1 MRATIGRLS
10 AAGAVVLLL
19 AAGCSGD
26 DDDGAVDAPDVEPTT
41 AAVVEEPSSEEPTAP
56 VDTSDTVDGDN
67 GAAAEP
73 SADEDE
79 LSAGNARAL
88 EFGEAFVDAFYNFE
102 RRTVQLA
109 VINASET
116 TQGLANYAVWW
127 AEALG
132 TEVVERFPCD
142 VRGGLSVSCDVMVR
156 DALTDTLGVE
166 EASVVRWF
174 IALNAD
180 GSIEEVRLIPDDPA
194 ELDAGYTWVI
204 ANRPGLFDDGDCAGF
219 FAGGPTPVE
228 CASAVHEAFVQY
240 AATLS

>member
-1 MRATIGRLS
+1 MRAKLGRLG
-10 AAGAVVLLL
+10 AAASVVLLL

-26 DDDGAVDAPDVEPTT
+26 DDDGAEAPVVDEP
-41 AAVVEEPSSEEPTAP
+41 AAEEAVVEEP
-56 VDTSDTVDGDN
+56 
-67 GAAAEP
+67 AAEP
-73 SADEDE
+73 SEDPAE
-79 LSAGNARAL
+79 EPAVAEEPPAEEEISVGTARAL

-109 VINASET
+109 VIEASDT

-142 VRGGLSVSCDVMVR
+142 ARGGGLSVTCDVRVR
-156 DALTDTLGVE
+156 DALSTELGVE

-174 IALNAD
+174 IALNGA
-180 GSIEEVRLIPDDPA
+180 GNIEEVRLVPDDPP
-194 ELDAGYTWVI
+194 ELDAGYSWVV
-204 ANRPGLFDDGDCAGF
+204 ANRPGLFEDGVCAGF

-228 CASAVHEAFVQY
+228 CASEVQAAFAEY
-240 AATLS
+240 AATLGG